1 MQSPLFYAI
10 GRLDGGETG
19 ETAEQS
25 LARGGA
31 PRKEKEKGVAQGVQ
45 AARTVSSSWQV
56 HWYDTDLVAARAP
69 VALRVGG

>member
-1 MQSPLFYAI
+1 MAVRPERWLSSHWP
-10 GRLDGGETG
+10 E
-19 ETAEQS
+19 AEH
-25 LARGGA
+25 REN
-31 PRKEKEKGVAQGVQ
+31 KKKKVAQGVQ